1 MQGKMR
7 YGYARVSSDDQNLD
21 RQRLALAREDCA
33 QVIEETM
40 SGVKARHRLDALLGT
55 LKAGDELIVT
65 EIDRLGRGTGDV
77 IMMMDELT
85 RRGVVLR
92 ILAVP
97 SLDIST
103 DDGRLIA
110 DILAS
115 FAAHERRRTRRRQE
129 QGIAAARAA
138 GRHLGRP
145 RKLNGQQIAEAR
157 ARIDADEPAR
167 VVARAYGMDVK
178 TLRSTL
184 HAYRATET
192 HAQSG
197 VHGRH

>member
-1 MQGKMR
+1 MR

-21 RQRLALAREDCA
+21 RQRVALGREDCA
-33 QVIEETM
+33 QVVEETM
-40 SGVKARHRLDALLGT
+40 SGLRARRRLDALLGT

-85 RRGVVLR
+85 RRGIVLR

-97 SLDIST
+97 SLDITT

-129 QGIAAARAA
+129 QGIAAAKAA

-145 RKLNGQQIAEAR
+145 RKLNGQQIVEAR
-157 ARIDADEPAR
+157 ARIEADEPAR
-167 VVARAYGMDVK
+167 LVARAYGVDVK

-184 HAYRATET
+184 HAYMATDT
-192 HAQSG
+192 RVQSG
-197 VHGRH
+197 SHGRH